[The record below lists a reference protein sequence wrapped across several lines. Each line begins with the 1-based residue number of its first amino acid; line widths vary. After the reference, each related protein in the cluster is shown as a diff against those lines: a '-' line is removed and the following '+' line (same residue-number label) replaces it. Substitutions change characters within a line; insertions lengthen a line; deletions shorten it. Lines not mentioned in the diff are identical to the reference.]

1 MKCVLCTHLEQ
12 WAADTAA
19 PGEQLGFQSLAQG
32 SHLRCGQFLP
42 EPRFEPTTVEYD
54 DCVTICNVVNKGT
67 PLDPELLTAGD
78 QCCKVRQIRAVEG
91 GPRGD
96 GANAQGGTFSLP
108 GHTKGQLRDFQLKD
122 LILHSF
128 RKFWDHK

>member
-1 MKCVLCTHLEQ
+1 MRLGLGLGLGKYRLGWHNA
-12 WAADTAA
+12 AADALSRQPLA
-19 PGEQLGFQSLAQG
+19 GEPAN
-32 SHLRCGQFLP
+32 P
-42 EPRFEPTTVEYD
+42 EDVEYD

-78 QCCKVRQIRAVEG
+78 QCCKIRQIRAVEG

-108 GHTKGQLRDFQLKD
+108 GHTKGQLRDFQLKY

-128 RKFWDHK
+128 RKCWDHK

>member
-1 MKCVLCTHLEQ
+1 M
-12 WAADTAA
+12 
-19 PGEQLGFQSLAQG
+19 
-32 SHLRCGQFLP
+32 
-42 EPRFEPTTVEYD
+42 EYD

-78 QCCKVRQIRAVEG
+78 QCCKVRQIQAVEG

-108 GHTKGQLRDFQLKD
+108 GYTKAIPRLYQSSVKGIPAQRLDSQLFQAVLG
-122 LILHSF
+122 S
-128 RKFWDHK
+128 